1 MFSSIFGEKLSDDIP
16 YLNIFQKNLSPVLII
31 DNRPNKLQLVSII
44 NEYNSGPSY
53 GSKDFGGVL
62 RVYSG
67 RCSAKFWWLIVFP
80 ERLGMSAALISL
92 FWEAFFYLCN
102 KNSASGDDQHV
113 AKQ

>member
-53 GSKDFGGVL
+53 GSKDFGGAESAFRELRCQILMADCFSGEARNVWHTDIFVL
-62 RVYSG
+62 G
-67 RCSAKFWWLIVFP
+67 
-80 ERLGMSAALISL
+80 SL
-92 FWEAFFYLCN
+92 FLPLQQKFCFR
-102 KNSASGDDQHV
+102 
-113 AKQ
+113 